1 MNQFP
6 HCQTITGLWT
16 SVCMTCHLTIAS
28 SDTEGSLAAH
38 ELAHVC
44 EAARRLH
51 QEVAQQ
57 VLPGAIE
64 ASGHGAL

>member
-16 SVCMTCHLTIAS
+16 SVCMTCYLTIAT
-28 SDTEGSLAAH
+28 SDTECSLAAH

-44 EAARRLH
+44 EAAGH
-51 QEVAQQ
+51 VPQEVTQQ

-64 ASGHGAL
+64 ASGHGAS